1 MLPECESPFSKTER
15 ARWARRILALSIG
28 IGVVILAASWVG
40 KQFPLRSPLRV
51 AMALVQGAATAVLV
65 VAIARPIR
73 QYDELQQRIQLE
85 ALALAFGGTAILTSS
100 YGFLVKAGL
109 PDIDWSTWTWPAMVV
124 LWALG
129 QMIASRRYR

>member
-1 MLPECESPFSKTER
+1 MLPDCESPFSKTER
-15 ARWARRILALSIG
+15 ARWVRRILALSIG
-28 IGVVILAASWVG
+28 IAVVILAAAWLG
-40 KQFPLRSPLRV
+40 RPFPLRSPVRI
-51 AMALVQGAATAVLV
+51 AMALVQGAATAVLI

-85 ALALAFGGTAILTSS
+85 ALALAFAGTAILTSS

-124 LWALG
+124 LWAVG
-129 QMIASRRYR
+129 QGIANRRYR